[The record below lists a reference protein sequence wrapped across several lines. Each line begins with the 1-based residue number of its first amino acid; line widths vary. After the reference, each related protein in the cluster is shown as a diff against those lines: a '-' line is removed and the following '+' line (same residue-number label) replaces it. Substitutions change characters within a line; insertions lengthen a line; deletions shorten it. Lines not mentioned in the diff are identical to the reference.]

1 MDETA
6 RNPWT
11 RLSRRTAYRN
21 PWITVTEDEVLTP
34 GGRPGIYGI
43 MSPNSVAVGCLPVD
57 AEGQTWLVGQWR
69 YPLDR
74 YSWEIPEG
82 GASKEVPPH
91 EEALRELREETGL
104 TAARFQELLRLDL
117 SNAIS
122 DEGAV
127 VFLVWDLT
135 AGEAAPDE
143 TEDLRLRRLPVAEAI
158 EMAHDGRITDAISV
172 AALLRLEV
180 LALRGQL
187 PEGMPPVL

>member
-1 MDETA
+1 MDDA
-6 RNPWT
+6 PRNPWT
-11 RLSRRTAYRN
+11 RLSRRTAYQN
-21 PWITVTEDEVLTP
+21 PWITITEDQVLTP
-34 GGRPGIYGI
+34 AGTPGLYGI
-43 MSPNSVAVGCLPVD
+43 ISPNSVAVGALPVD
-57 AEGQTWLVGQWR
+57 AEGYTWLVGQWR

-104 TAARFQELLRLDL
+104 TAARWQELLRLDL
-117 SNAIS
+117 SNALS

-127 VFLVWDLT
+127 VFLAWDLT
-135 AGEAAPDE
+135 PGETDFDD
-143 TEDLRLRRLPVAEAI
+143 TEELEIRRLPVAEAI

-187 PEGMPPVL
+187 PEDFPAVL